1 MSSLPPLVSR
11 VVASQNSERQPPCG
25 VPVRCE
31 ERRKGDGA
39 PCTVFWGCPWEW
51 QFPFPEAPG

>member
-31 ERRKGDGA
+31 ERRKGDGGTLHCLLGVPIGMA
-39 PCTVFWGCPWEW
+39 V
-51 QFPFPEAPG
+51 PFP